1 MLEERQAEKVQEHA
15 DDHVK
20 GLEPV
25 RLTGS
30 SLTFNQH
37 RTQLPCVVTTKFK
50 SEAPESPGHG
60 CLPHQT
66 EESLGIFLCC

>member
-1 MLEERQAEKVQEHA
+1 MLEERQAEKVQEQA

-37 RTQLPCVVTTKFK
+37 RT
-50 SEAPESPGHG
+50 
-60 CLPHQT
+60 
-66 EESLGIFLCC
+66 